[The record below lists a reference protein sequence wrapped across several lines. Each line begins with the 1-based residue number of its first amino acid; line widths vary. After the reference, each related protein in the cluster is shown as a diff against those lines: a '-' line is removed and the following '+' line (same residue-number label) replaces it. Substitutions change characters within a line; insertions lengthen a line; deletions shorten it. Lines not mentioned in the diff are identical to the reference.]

1 MTSSS
6 LEIVTAWRLLKGGV
20 LAQGILM
27 NGPAGGRLVIVE
39 DRQVVEW
46 TRSDAIGELQ
56 QRALA
61 ALESRRRAGWLPE
74 PNRPRG
80 RPRARAGG
88 ETGLYVAFGPAS

>member
-61 ALESRRRAGWLPE
+61 ALESRRRAGWVPE
-74 PNRPRG
+74 TNRRARRVRPR
-80 RPRARAGG
+80 RSGG
-88 ETGLYVAFGPAS
+88 LT